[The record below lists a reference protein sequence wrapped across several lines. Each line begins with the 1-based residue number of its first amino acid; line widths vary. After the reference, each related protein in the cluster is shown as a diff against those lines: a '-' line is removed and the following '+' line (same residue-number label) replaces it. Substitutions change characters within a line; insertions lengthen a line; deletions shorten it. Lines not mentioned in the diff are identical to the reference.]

1 MFVRVVPYVLS
12 LMLFGCS
19 DDGSKTEDTGNAIS
33 PNDVDND
40 LDGFTENEGDCDD
53 FNNTI
58 NPDASEIPDNGI
70 DEDCSGADE
79 LSTRADVDDDG
90 DGFNEEEGD
99 CNDTDTQV
107 YPGATETCLDG
118 IDSDCDGADS
128 FGTCVGTVGNDDF
141 TIFGE
146 AAGDR
151 VGQALSY
158 AGNVTGDDTPDFVI
172 GSRWSGLENGAAYVF
187 AGSSTLDGSRSASG
201 ADITITGSN
210 AERFGF
216 AVAGGT
222 SLLGGISG
230 DFNGDGND
238 DLLVGAPN
246 AVVDGN
252 PVGAAYMF
260 YGPLTTGMTSDD
272 ASVIF
277 TGQWNQDPDNP
288 SNHNADNTGYSVA
301 FVGDVNNDGLADI
314 AIGDPS
320 KKNSGSTNG
329 EAYLIFGRQDVYNDN
344 GDKII
349 GEWEGTISLNE
360 TSWKRQFGR
369 EILSDGTGR
378 EQMGAAID
386 AIGDVNG
393 DGIDDLAIG
402 AYRWDQ
408 DANNPNENTGAVF
421 VWYGGEGVYDLEQ
434 LLASQDSA
442 TNTADVTIVG
452 TQELDQ
458 IGRSISGAGDFDGDG
473 TQDIVIGSEH
483 ANDNAGLVMVVD
495 GNGNTIAS
503 FTGEQP
509 EDAAGRWV
517 STVGDLDGDGTS
529 EIIVGAK
536 LADANG
542 VASGA
547 TYILLGG
554 TTGTQGIGTAEVLFT
569 GAGAGNET
577 GMNVSG
583 LDDMD
588 GDGYAEIL
596 IGSPK
601 TSAEQGAIQF
611 IYGNTFR

>member
-12 LMLFGCS
+12 LVLFGCS

-58 NPDASEIPDNGI
+58 YPDASEIPDNGI

-99 CNDTDTQV
+99 CNDTDIQV

-158 AGNVTGDDTPDFVI
+158 AGNITGDDTPDFVI

-201 ADITITGSN
+201 AEITITGSN

-246 AVVDGN
+246 ADVDGN

-260 YGPLTTGMTSDD
+260 YGPLTTGMTSGD

-301 FVGDVNNDGLADI
+301 FVGDINNDGLADI

-329 EAYLIFGRQDVYNDN
+329 EAYLLFGRQDVYNDN

-408 DANNPNENTGAVF
+408 DVNNPNQNTGAVF

-452 TQELDQ
+452 EQELDQ
-458 IGRSISGAGDFDGDG
+458 IGRSLSGAGDFDGDG

-495 GNGNTIAS
+495 GSGNAIAT
-503 FTGEQP
+503 FTGEQS

-554 TTGTQGIGTAEVLFT
+554 TTGTQSIGTAEVLFT